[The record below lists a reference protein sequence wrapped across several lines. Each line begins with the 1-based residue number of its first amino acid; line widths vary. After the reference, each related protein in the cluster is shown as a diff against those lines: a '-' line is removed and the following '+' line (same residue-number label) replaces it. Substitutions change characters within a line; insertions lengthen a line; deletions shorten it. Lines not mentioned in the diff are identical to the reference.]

1 MKIMKIRVKIKLK
14 KMNKLIVNKN
24 RKIEKYNFNLN

>member
-1 MKIMKIRVKIKLK
+1 MKIMKIRVKIKMK
-14 KMNKLIVNKN
+14 KMYKLIVNKN